1 MVRLCRAIWLQ
12 IWIFIQ
18 YSIGIYSGPLYS
30 KIGVILFWFDS
41 PNRQCFDLFIF
52 IYQVIVYIICK
63 IFVYISES
71 GGEGVEE
78 IRDDEEE
85 EDD

>member
-1 MVRLCRAIWLQ
+1 MLWFV
-12 IWIFIQ
+12 
-18 YSIGIYSGPLYS
+18 YIY
-30 KIGVILFWFDS
+30 ILS
-41 PNRQCFDLFIF
+41 
-52 IYQVIVYIICK
+52 IVYIISK

>member
-1 MVRLCRAIWLQ
+1 MSCILQ
-12 IWIFIQ
+12 T
-18 YSIGIYSGPLYS
+18 
-30 KIGVILFWFDS
+30 
-41 PNRQCFDLFIF
+41 
-52 IYQVIVYIICK
+52 
-63 IFVYISES
+63 FVYILES